1 MKKEKSKFIC
11 QCNQIPRDV
20 IEAAIVRGCKSVQ
33 KVAIATTAGAG
44 QCGGT
49 CQPEIQKIIDELK
62 ANSIDSDKK
71 TQAKK

>member
-1 MKKEKSKFIC
+1 MKKVEKKFIC
-11 QCNQIPRDV
+11 QCNQIPLDV

-49 CQPEIQKIIDELK
+49 CQPEIQKIIDEL
-62 ANSIDSDKK
+62 NSK
-71 TQAKK
+71 TSAK